1 MVAEDEKMQDV
12 LAVVVQL
19 GESGAVFQ
27 LCFGY
32 QGLILTRGASLVEA
46 HHRMAVF
53 RSQQELPMLEANR
66 GVCLHHAEL
75 PQNISARVESFWA
88 QRRLVRLSGLA
99 WTGSPW
105 RERALERVRPGQP
118 LAARLNLDPVLDG
131 TVQDVSPHGLGLL
144 VSCLDRRR
152 PLEWMGRSA
161 LVQLRLPGM
170 PLMRLRGEVMSV
182 HAYSAHLIRVG
193 LRLYPGR
200 EQERRLGGFVEGR
213 RRAILHELS
222 SVHPLF
228 QPPGESYRLFF

>member
-1 MVAEDEKMQDV
+1 MVAEDEKMKDV
-12 LAVVVQL
+12 LAVMIQM
-19 GESGAVFQ
+19 GENGAVFQ

-32 QGLILTRGASLVEA
+32 QGLILTREAVLVEA
-46 HHRMAVF
+46 HNRTAVF
-53 RSQQELPMLEANR
+53 RSQQDLPLLEANR

-75 PQNISARVESFWA
+75 PQNISARVETFWA
-88 QRRLVRLSGLA
+88 QRRLVRLSGFA

-105 RERALERVRPGQP
+105 RERELERVRPAQP
-118 LAARLNLDPVLDG
+118 VAARLSLNPILDG
-131 TVQDVSPHGLGLL
+131 TVQDVSPRGLGLL

-152 PLEWMGRSA
+152 PLEWLGQSA
-161 LVQLRLPGM
+161 HVQLRLPGT
-170 PLMRLRGEVMSV
+170 PLMRLRGEVRSV

-200 EQERRLGGFVEGR
+200 EQERRLGSYVEGR

-228 QPPGESYRLFF
+228 QLPGESYRLFF

>member
-1 MVAEDEKMQDV
+1 MIAEDEKMQDV
-12 LAVVVQL
+12 LAVVIQM

-32 QGLILTRGASLVEA
+32 QGLILTREASWVEA
-46 HHRMAVF
+46 HHRMVVF
-53 RSQQELPMLEANR
+53 CSQHDLPMLEANR
-66 GVCLHHAEL
+66 GVCLHHVEL
-75 PQNISARVESFWA
+75 PQSISARVESFWA
-88 QRRLVRLSGLA
+88 QRRLVRLSGLT

-105 RERALERVRPGQP
+105 RERELERVRPAQP
-118 LAARLNLDPVLDG
+118 VAARLNLNPVLDG
-131 TVQDVSPHGLGLL
+131 TVQDVSPRGLGLL

-152 PLEWMGRSA
+152 PLEWVGQSA
-161 LVQLRLPGM
+161 HVQLRLPGM

-182 HAYSAHLIRVG
+182 HAYSAHLMRVG

-200 EQERRLGGFVEGR
+200 EQERRLGAFVEGR